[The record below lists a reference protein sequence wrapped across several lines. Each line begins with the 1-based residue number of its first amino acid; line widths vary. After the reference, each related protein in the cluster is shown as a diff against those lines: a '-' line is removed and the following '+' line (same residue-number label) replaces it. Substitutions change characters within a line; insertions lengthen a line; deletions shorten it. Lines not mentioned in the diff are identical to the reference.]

1 MENRLH
7 ICKGIITAVFAYL
20 GDKLGILC
28 PVLFLLAIFMLLD
41 YVSGM
46 LAAKKEALEHPNDK
60 NYGWS
65 SKKGTIGIYK
75 KVGYILTVLVALATD
90 YLIIRFV
97 NELGIQYER
106 NTTFG
111 LLVLVWLIVNEML
124 SVLENAGRMGV
135 KLPKFL
141 VKALSVLKKEMD
153 KKN

>member
-28 PVLFLLAIFMLLD
+28 PALSLLAIFMLLD

-65 SKKGTIGIYK
+65 SKKGIIGIYK

-111 LLVLVWLIVNEML
+111 LLFLVWLIVNEML